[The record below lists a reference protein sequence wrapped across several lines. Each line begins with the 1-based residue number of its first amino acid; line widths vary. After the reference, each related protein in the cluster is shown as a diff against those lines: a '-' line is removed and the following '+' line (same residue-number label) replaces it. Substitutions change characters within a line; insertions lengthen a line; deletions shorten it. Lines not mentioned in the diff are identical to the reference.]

1 MGTLI
6 AGVYVP
12 DDGET
17 GWALGENKVNDSL
30 ELLATR
36 TQNLSADG
44 TALDGD
50 AASVGGNAPSDILL
64 DTFGSVDPNNLSFD
78 PVTDE
83 EQTTHTNDTDAHHEP
98 TPNTQAFALA
108 AEGTTSLNGSE
119 VVVVDTGVAVD
130 AGYYMPVPGELPDN
144 MDIVLSLE
152 KDTGGTGTFQI
163 HIEQNTTAVTTGTVG
178 WQLMESTLGG
188 SA

>member
-1 MGTLI
+1 MGRWI
-6 AGVYVP
+6 HGVYIP
-12 DDGET
+12 DDEEEN
-17 GWALGENKVNDSL
+17 WALGPQRFNAGLEN
-30 ELLATR
+30 LAKR
-36 TQNLSADG
+36 TQHLSADG

-64 DTFGSVDPNNLSFD
+64 DAVGSVDPNNLSFD
-78 PVTDE
+78 PVTE
-83 EQTTHTNDTDAHHEP
+83 QEQTTHTNDADAHHAP

-130 AGYYMPVPGELPDN
+130 AGYYMPVPGTLPDG

-152 KDTGGTGTFQI
+152 KDTSGTGNFQI
-163 HIEQNTTAVTTGTVG
+163 HIEQNTSAVTTGTVG